1 MTTSR
6 VASAGTLGVGVALVE
21 HAPLRVIGAVAVA
34 ALAGC
39 GVRAPKPIDV
49 AHLLATRGPI
59 EAHRDL
65 EIRILADPRD
75 IQARLAV
82 AALDDQLGRPAE
94 AIDELDEVEK
104 QGGVLGVR
112 WRDADRARLARLLV
126 ARGRARLARGSAAAL
141 DDFERALG
149 VGARIESS
157 AAPAAIAPVE
167 LVGARA
173 AAALAKLR
181 HVDAGLRAEG
191 RRELAAIATQS
202 GADPSWRGA
211 APAGS
216 AIERA
221 AFAEWLWA
229 HGARREAYEQ
239 LVAWHAAAGPQS
251 SAGARAAY
259 LRALAWWSPIWSG
272 ESPAPSD
279 AELVGPE
286 RCRFGCRA
294 RDALGDDEAE
304 RALLGSPLGAR
315 VTDPADAA
323 AWAAIALRGALRG
336 SGSWSQQLAARVDL
350 GTLDLHA
357 LPRLVRPTFAR
368 LKGVTGKREP
378 APTAAELDA
387 ATADER
393 FVAAAERVVIGSSP
407 AAVRA
412 ALGESL
418 DRADGRALLA
428 IVEPIVPV
436 AIAEARARAVA
447 RYVAGRT
454 GAATTDD
461 EAAFVELARAFDR
474 DPAIAERLGRDYV
487 ARAVDASLAHAAVGA
502 AFEALGDAR
511 VARAEWQAA
520 VDGDPAFAA
529 GLAEAIAR
537 AGDGDAALVAVAAGA
552 AGSGDP
558 APVLVLVAH
567 ALLDAKRPI
576 EALAA
581 ARSAIDLAGPEALA
595 PALDVAI
602 AASHVAKRDAQA
614 DSLLARRAKLAPPLA
629 LAVLPFDDPTD
640 AGAALDA
647 LGHSPTAAAEAARA
661 WVAAAWNPRDVG
673 LRVALLGALPP
684 GDPRKPTIVAELVEL
699 AGAPDGDFE
708 AALRAARAVRAQR

>member
-1 MTTSR
+1 VTITR
-6 VASAGTLGVGVALVE
+6 AASARTLGVGVATF
-21 HAPLRVIGAVAVA
+21 AIA
-34 ALAGC
+34 ALVGC
-39 GVRAPKPIDV
+39 GVRAPKPVDT
-49 AHLLATRGPI
+49 AQLLATRGPV

-75 IQARLAV
+75 LQARLAV
-82 AALDDQLGRPAE
+82 AALDEQLGRPAE
-94 AIDELDEVEK
+94 AIDELGEVEQ

-112 WRDADRARLARLLV
+112 WHDSDRARLARLLV
-126 ARGRARLARGSAAAL
+126 ARGRSRLARGSAVAL
-141 DDFERALG
+141 GDFERALEA
-149 VGARIESS
+149 GARIESATS
-157 AAPAAIAPVE
+157 PMSIAPVE
-167 LVGARA
+167 LVAARA

-191 RRELAAIATQS
+191 RRELAAIAEQA
-202 GADPSWRGA
+202 GADASWRGA
-211 APAGS
+211 SPTASPT
-216 AIERA
+216 ERA

-239 LVAWHAAAGPQS
+239 LVAWHAAAATPPN
-251 SAGARAAY
+251 AEARAAY

-272 ESPAPSD
+272 ESAPPAD
-279 AELVGPE
+279 ADLVGPE

-294 RDALGDDEAE
+294 RDALGDVDAE
-304 RALLGSPLGAR
+304 NALLGSPLGER

-336 SGSWSQQLAARVDL
+336 GGSWSQQLVARVDL
-350 GTLDLHA
+350 GKLDLHA
-357 LPRLVRPTFAR
+357 LPRVVSPTFAR
-368 LKGVTGKREP
+368 LMGVTGKREA
-378 APTAAELDA
+378 APTPAELDA

-393 FVAAAERVVIGSSP
+393 FVAAAERVVTGSSP

-412 ALGESL
+412 ALGAAL
-418 DRADGRALLA
+418 DRADARALLA
-428 IVEPIVPV
+428 IVEPTAP
-436 AIAEARARAVA
+436 IALADARALAVA
-447 RYVAGRT
+447 RFVAGRT
-454 GAATTDD
+454 CAATADD
-461 EAAFVELARAFDR
+461 EAAFVELAHAFDR
-474 DPAIAERLGRDYV
+474 DPAIAERLGREYV
-487 ARAVDASLAHAAVGA
+487 ARSVDAALAHAAVGA
-502 AFEALGDAR
+502 AFAALGDPR
-511 VARAEWQAA
+511 IARAEWQAA

-558 APVLVLVAH
+558 APVLVLVAR

-629 LAVLPFDDPTD
+629 LATQRVPFDDPTD
-640 AGAALDA
+640 ASAALDA

-661 WVAAAWNPRDVG
+661 WVAAAWNPRDVL

-708 AALRAARAVRAQR
+708 AALRAVRAVRVQK